1 MNIFCKVI
9 NKDIKEETPENGE
22 PKKMENSISDQ
33 DLQRLYAVEFK
44 SQSYSSFY
52 NTTMEKDKSILTLSV
67 AGIGFLITLLKLSD
81 SLGYYDMAFFS
92 IATVGFLISIFCIV
106 TLFGK
111 NADFIVDLAQEKDVT
126 IKQHVLKQLDTWAIR
141 TFYLAIIMSVC
152 LGVSTSST
160 LFLKGEKEMTKET
173 KINITIETHGTPA
186 NESFTQAV
194 DLTKSYQQATSLQD
208 SFQGAANL
216 QSSTNTQTTAQSN
229 NSGAAAMM
237 PNTNSDKE

>member
-9 NKDIKEETPENGE
+9 NKEIKEEIPGNCE
-22 PKKMENSISDQ
+22 PKKIENSISDQ

-141 TFYLAIIMSVC
+141 TFYIAIIMSVC

-160 LFLKGEKEMTKET
+160 LFFKGDKEMTKET
-173 KINITIETHGTPA
+173 DISKTIETQGTPA

-194 DLTKSYQQATSLQD
+194 DLTKSYQQATSFQD

-216 QSSTNTQTTAQSN
+216 QSNTNAQTTAQSN